1 MVGLVGGAG
10 GIGSRLSSAS
20 VEFSVAGAKAELG
33 NRRVR
38 TKSKERHQQRPNWKM
53 KENTPTN
60 ISLEDI
66 EDTPKS
72 KVDIGA
78 TLRQGSQ
85 KSPLRG
91 GGRGI
96 FHLNIYMGH
105 MNL

>member
-1 MVGLVGGAG
+1 
-10 GIGSRLSSAS
+10 
-20 VEFSVAGAKAELG
+20 
-33 NRRVR
+33 
-38 TKSKERHQQRPNWKM
+38 M

-91 GGRGI
+91 VVVI

>member
-1 MVGLVGGAG
+1 
-10 GIGSRLSSAS
+10 
-20 VEFSVAGAKAELG
+20 
-33 NRRVR
+33 
-38 TKSKERHQQRPNWKM
+38 M

-91 GGRGI
+91 VI